1 MCVNSLE
8 FLLLWHF
15 RKVFYGKIYLTAL
28 RVKMPTSRKPIV
40 SYRPYSGDL
49 LILMPRIRILHFL
62 GPESDIDIFYKIAH
76 CHPLIWKV
84 KTRNLQ
90 ICTVDIWPEKLKNVK
105 REILCPEPNNKW
117 LNCTQLIL
125 QNCSLIFRSKWT
137 PKTFKIWRNWS
148 N

>member
-1 MCVNSLE
+1 M
-8 FLLLWHF
+8 
-15 RKVFYGKIYLTAL
+15 
-28 RVKMPTSRKPIV
+28 
-40 SYRPYSGDL
+40 
-49 LILMPRIRILHFL
+49 
-62 GPESDIDIFYKIAH
+62 FYKIAH

-125 QNCSLIFRSKWT
+125 QNCSFIFRANGPLKPLKFGEIGPTKVTGLYNAGFTKLCS
-137 PKTFKIWRNWS
+137 FLNILNV
-148 N
+148 